1 MAKLA
6 GLEPQNVFRFFEEI
20 CAIPHGS
27 RNVKQISDYLVAF
40 AKERGIKV
48 RQDEM
53 YNVVMFK
60 DATKG
65 CEAAPTVMLQGHMD
79 MVAVKTDDCPLDL
92 AKDGL
97 DLQIEGDL
105 LYAKGTSLGGDD
117 GIAVAFMLAI
127 LDDETI
133 AHPALTCVFT
143 TEEEIGMLGATAL
156 DTSDLHAKYLMNMD
170 SEDEGVFTVSCAGG
184 AMASA
189 TLKVARANFEC
200 DLVTIELQGLTG
212 GHSGVEI
219 HKGRLNSNIAMGRIL
234 SALSDKC
241 DIRIVSVNGGEK
253 DNAIALRTKAQVAIL
268 SGGMDVV
275 SKTVHDVFDTIK
287 KEYAVTDPDMEL
299 VIEQEVSTSACAMT
313 KECSAK
319 VLLLLRQFPN
329 GIVRMNPEMEG
340 LVQTSLNM
348 GVLRTQ
354 GDVVTMTFAVRS
366 AKESEKTELLDRLR
380 QLTEFVGGT
389 LTVSGVYPGWDYM
402 ADSKLREIMVDA
414 YKEQYGKAPVVEGIH
429 AGLECGI
436 FVSAMPGLDAVSY
449 GPQMTDIH
457 TVSERLSISSTK
469 RTWELTIRTLQA
481 LCEIEG

>member
-184 AMASA
+184 AMATA

-253 DNAIALRTKAQVAIL
+253 DNAIALHTKAQVAIL

-287 KEYAVTDPDMEL
+287 KEYAVTDPSIRIETAKLGEDQKVSVLGKESME
-299 VIEQEVSTSACAMT
+299 
-313 KECSAK
+313 K
-319 VLLLLRQFPN
+319 VTLLLNAIPN
-329 GIVRMNPEMEG
+329 GIQTMSADIPG
-340 LVQTSLNM
+340 LVETSLNL
-348 GVLRTQ
+348 GILELDGTSLKLRYS
-354 GDVVTMTFAVRS
+354 VRS
-366 AKESEKTELLDRLR
+366 SKGTAKAFLVAKIRFVAQAVGAQFRTEGEYPAW
-380 QLTEFVGGT
+380 EFKK
-389 LTVSGVYPGWDYM
+389 
-402 ADSKLREIMVDA
+402 DSALRETMVRVFR
-414 YKEQYGKAPVVEGIH
+414 EMYGKDPVIQAIH
-429 AGLECGI
+429 AGLECGLLSDKI
-436 FVSAMPGLDAVSY
+436 ADLDAVSF
-449 GPQMTDIH
+449 GPDMVGIH
-457 TVSERLSISSTK
+457 TTGEKLSISSTQ
-469 RTWELTIRTLQA
+469 RVWNYLVELLRQK
-481 LCEIEG
+481 